1 MPDLQKRSQAVESEL
16 HSLEMAVVDETRYLK
31 LAENLAGFRTKLRV
45 RAQTL
50 DVRERQQSPLLS
62 FFQSTS
68 EVRALPSAGIT
79 RPQRSY
85 GPLRLPGWPS
95 SL

>member
-1 MPDLQKRSQAVESEL
+1 
-16 HSLEMAVVDETRYLK
+16 MAVVDETRYLK

-68 EVRALPSAGIT
+68 EVRALP
-79 RPQRSY
+79 P
-85 GPLRLPGWPS
+85 PVLPGLNGLTALSAFRAGHHPYR
-95 SL
+95 